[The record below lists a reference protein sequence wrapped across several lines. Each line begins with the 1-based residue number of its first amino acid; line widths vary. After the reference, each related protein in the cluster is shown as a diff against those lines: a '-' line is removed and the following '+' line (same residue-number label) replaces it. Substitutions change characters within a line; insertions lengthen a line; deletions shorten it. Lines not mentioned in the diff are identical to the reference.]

1 MQRHTTSSYH
11 YLVISPD
18 DSCYSRHSCTEVV
31 RPFRVSCSCSVSTTM
46 ESDVAPLSTPDPTGA
61 GTQTAHYA
69 IAPTHP
75 GRTHSLSSQHVS
87 LQRSTGYY
95 VHVTIVHRPMAMA
108 CRGPHIK
115 YKCAT
120 RIMHTCTCFLI
131 ALHTLAT
138 DSLAVFRAL
147 TVRPGPG
154 RRARPPC
161 PAPGAARSA
170 CPVTRDALRES
181 GRPPFLLLSQ
191 FFWILRSTL
200 RRHRLHRLSRSWGNS
215 PICDQNKVQK
225 PYVTLTKTG
234 AHTRTLIQTTLHYT

>member
-1 MQRHTTSSYH
+1 
-11 YLVISPD
+11 
-18 DSCYSRHSCTEVV
+18 
-31 RPFRVSCSCSVSTTM
+31 M

-138 DSLAVFRAL
+138 DSLAVFGIRAL

-154 RRARPPC
+154 RRARPPR

-170 CPVTRDALRES
+170 CPVTRDALRERTATFS
-181 GRPPFLLLSQ
+181 SPLS
-191 FFWILRSTL
+191 
-200 RRHRLHRLSRSWGNS
+200 RLSVFALYGVTDSTVSRDHGEIRSE
-215 PICDQNKVQK
+215 
-225 PYVTLTKTG
+225 
-234 AHTRTLIQTTLHYT
+234 

>member
-1 MQRHTTSSYH
+1 MIVQVVTVGSY
-11 YLVISPD
+11 
-18 DSCYSRHSCTEVV
+18 TEVV
-31 RPFRVSCSCSVSTTM
+31 GRYALAVRVRFLQR

-87 LQRSTGYY
+87 LQRSKVLRTRYNCAPPHG
-95 VHVTIVHRPMAMA
+95 HAE
-108 CRGPHIK
+108 GHIK

-138 DSLAVFRAL
+138 DSLAVFRGIRAL

-154 RRARPPC
+154 RRSRPPRL
-161 PAPGAARSA
+161 APGAARSE
-170 CPVTRDALRES
+170 CPVTRDALRERS
-181 GRPPFLLLSQ
+181 RTATFSSPLSV
-191 FFWILRSTL
+191 FCAL
-200 RRHRLHRLSRSWGNS
+200 RRHRLTYRLSGWENS
-215 PICDQNKVQK
+215 IRIQK